1 MDPKSFTHPL
11 VALHLSHQT
20 QRLTSILSQAL
31 EVESHLPPSTKR
43 YAGLLIRLGEGDL
56 ARSTYLRSRAEDI
69 RQKVRAMQH
78 PGAYGANEVGTFLEA
93 VAWLIVRVLRNSW
106 TVYSE
111 TFAESKMTS
120 IFFQWASGQVEGT
133 LSTP

>member
-1 MDPKSFTHPL
+1 MALRKVVSALQKIAEPTERQVLASMDPKSFTHPL

-93 VAWLIVRVLRNSW
+93 VAW
-106 TVYSE
+106 
-111 TFAESKMTS
+111 
-120 IFFQWASGQVEGT
+120 
-133 LSTP
+133 